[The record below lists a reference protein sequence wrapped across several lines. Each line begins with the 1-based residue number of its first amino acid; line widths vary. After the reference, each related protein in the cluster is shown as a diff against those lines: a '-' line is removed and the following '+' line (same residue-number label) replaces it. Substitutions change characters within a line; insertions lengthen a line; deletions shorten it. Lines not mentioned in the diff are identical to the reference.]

1 MFKGQFSTIRGKI
14 IVIFI
19 GCIGFAGILTG
30 VYSWQVLNLK
40 KKLLLMEQFHGLF
53 EDILEVR
60 RYEKNF
66 MYFREISSLKEIS
79 LYLDQTSRKA
89 ERLAPKITAIVG
101 ERGYK
106 KFQAD
111 LLRYRT
117 AIEACIRK
125 CGEPDLV
132 ELRGIGTSM
141 VDFTQKLLQEKRK
154 RINEMLRQIL
164 ILPLAYMGGVV
175 ILIIFMFQSLAKS
188 ILSRIAFVQKATEE
202 VARGNFTPIP
212 NSGKTNDEVTQLIDA
227 FNKMAAEL
235 ESRWEQLVE
244 SRKLA
249 SIGTFTSGIA
259 HELNNPLNN
268 ISLTAETLLEESD
281 TLDKGESKEMILD
294 IINQASRA
302 SEVVRNLLDFS
313 RTEAPSLKKLEVK
326 TVIQETVKLVRNQLM
341 IMGVK
346 LELNLPEDIL
356 PICGNLHN
364 LEQVF
369 LNLLL
374 NAIQAMPDGG
384 KITISAKQAEEGY
397 VAIEVSD
404 TGVGI
409 KPDALEKIF
418 DPFFT
423 TKPAGRGTGLGLSI
437 VYGIIKKHGG
447 YVEVKSQEGVGTTFT
462 VYIPACREDEENK
475 EDRQ

>member
-1 MFKGQFSTIRGKI
+1 MFPIRPSTIRGRI
-14 IVIFI
+14 IAIFLI
-19 GCIGFAGILTG
+19 CLGFAGALTS
-30 VYSWQVLNLK
+30 VYSWEVLNLK

-66 MYFREISSLKEIS
+66 MYFKEINSLKEIS
-79 LYLDQTSRKA
+79 LYLDRTIGKA
-89 ERLAPKITAIVG
+89 GPLAPKIIDIVG
-101 ERGYK
+101 EK
-106 KFQAD
+106 DFKQFQAH
-111 LLRYRT
+111 LLRYKT
-117 AIEACIRK
+117 EIEGCIEK
-125 CGEPDLV
+125 SDQLDIV
-132 ELRGIGTSM
+132 ELRAIGTSL
-141 VDFTQKLLQEKRK
+141 VDFAQKLLQEKRK
-154 RINEMLRQIL
+154 RINRVLKQIL
-164 ILPLAYMGGVV
+164 ILPLAYMGGFV
-175 ILIIFMFQSLAKS
+175 ILIILSFQSLAKS
-188 ILSRIAFVQKATEE
+188 ILSRISFVQKATDE
-202 VARGNFTPIP
+202 VAKGNFTPIENP
-212 NSGKTNDEVTQLIDA
+212 GKARDEVTELIEA
-227 FNKMAAEL
+227 FNRMAAEL

-384 KITISAKQAEEGY
+384 KIIISAKQAEEGY

>member
-14 IVIFI
+14 IVIFVA
-19 GCIGFAGILTG
+19 CIAFAGIVTG

-40 KKLLLMEQFHGLF
+40 EKLLLMEQFHGLF

-66 MYFREISSLKEIS
+66 MYFREISSLREIS
-79 LYLDQTSRKA
+79 LYLDQTSKKA

-101 ERGYK
+101 ESGYK

-132 ELRGIGTSM
+132 ELRAIGTSM

-164 ILPLAYMGGVV
+164 ILPLAYMGGFV
-175 ILIIFMFQSLAKS
+175 ILIIFLFRSLAKS

-202 VARGNFTPIP
+202 VAKGNFTPIP
-212 NSGKTNDEVTQLIDA
+212 NSGRTSDEVTQLIDA

-313 RTEAPSLKKLEVK
+313 RTDAPSLRKLDVK
-326 TVIQETVKLVRNQLM
+326 TVIQETIKLVRNQLM

-447 YVEVKSQEGVGTTFT
+447 YVEVRSQEGVGTTFT

>member
-1 MFKGQFSTIRGKI
+1 MFKGFFSTIRGRI
-14 IVIFI
+14 IAIFI
-19 GCIGFAGILTG
+19 LCLGFAGILTA
-30 VYSWQVLNLK
+30 VYSWQVLDLK
-40 KKLLLMEQFHGLF
+40 KKLLLMEEFHGLF

-66 MYFREISSLKEIS
+66 MYFREASSLEEIS
-79 LYLDQTSRKA
+79 LYLDRTIRKSN
-89 ERLAPKITAIVG
+89 RLAPKIITIVG
-101 ERGYK
+101 EKRFKEFEANLLKYK
-106 KFQAD
+106 
-111 LLRYRT
+111 T
-117 AIEACIRK
+117 SIEACLTK
-125 CGEPDLV
+125 CGEPDIV
-132 ELRGIGTSM
+132 ELRAIGTSM
-141 VDFTQKLLQEKRK
+141 VDFAQKLLVEKRK
-154 RINEMLRQIL
+154 RIDKVLKQIL
-164 ILPLAYMGGVV
+164 ILPLAYMGGFVV
-175 ILIIFMFQSLAKS
+175 LIVLLFQSLAKS

-202 VARGNFTPIP
+202 VAQGNFTPIENP
-212 NSGKTNDEVTQLIDA
+212 TKAQDEVTELIDA

-268 ISLTAETLLEESD
+268 ISLTAETLLEECD

-313 RTEAPSLKKLEVK
+313 RTEAPALKKLEVEEVIQK
-326 TVIQETVKLVRNQLM
+326 TVSLIRNQLM
-341 IMGVK
+341 IVGVK
-346 LELNLPEDIL
+346 LELNIPEDIP
-356 PICGNLHN
+356 PIRGNLHN

-384 KITISAKQAEEGY
+384 KITIEVRSTEDGY
-397 VAIEVSD
+397 VAIDVSD

-418 DPFFT
+418 DPFYT

-447 YVEVKSQEGVGTTFT
+447 YVEVKSEVNVGTTFT
-462 VYIPACREDEENK
+462 VYLPVYKEQDEEM
-475 EDRQ
+475 E

>member
-1 MFKGQFSTIRGKI
+1 M
-14 IVIFI
+14 
-19 GCIGFAGILTG
+19 
-30 VYSWQVLNLK
+30 
-40 KKLLLMEQFHGLF
+40 M
-53 EDILEVR
+53 
-60 RYEKNF
+60 
-66 MYFREISSLKEIS
+66 
-79 LYLDQTSRKA
+79 
-89 ERLAPKITAIVG
+89 RLH
-101 ERGYK
+101 
-106 KFQAD
+106 
-111 LLRYRT
+111 
-117 AIEACIRK
+117 
-125 CGEPDLV
+125 
-132 ELRGIGTSM
+132 S
-141 VDFTQKLLQEKRK
+141 
-154 RINEMLRQIL
+154 
-164 ILPLAYMGGVV
+164 
-175 ILIIFMFQSLAKS
+175 
-188 ILSRIAFVQKATEE
+188 
-202 VARGNFTPIP
+202 
-212 NSGKTNDEVTQLIDA
+212 
-227 FNKMAAEL
+227 
-235 ESRWEQLVE
+235 
-244 SRKLA
+244 